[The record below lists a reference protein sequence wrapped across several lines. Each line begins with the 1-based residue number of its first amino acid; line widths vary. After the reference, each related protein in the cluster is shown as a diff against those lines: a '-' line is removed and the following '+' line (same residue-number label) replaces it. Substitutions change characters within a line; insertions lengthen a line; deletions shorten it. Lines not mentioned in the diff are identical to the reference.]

1 MIMKKSALF
10 LALTLAVSASAQKL
24 TSKDTYVHLNAST
37 PVEDIDAVLT
47 NAVGILNTETNE
59 AVWQLQIQ
67 SFTFKRALMQE
78 HFNEK
83 YMESETYPNSSFTGK
98 INEQIDLTKEG
109 EYDVTVSGKLLI
121 HGVEQERTI
130 PGKVIV
136 KSGELVLQSDFKVK
150 VVDHKIAIPKLVVA
164 KIAEEISVKVNAA
177 LQPKK

>member
-1 MIMKKSALF
+1 MNKLIISFVAL
-10 LALTLAVSASAQKL
+10 ASCFTANAQL
-24 TSKDTYVHLNAST
+24 FSTQTGEIGFFSKT
-37 PVEDIDAVLT
+37 PVEDIEAKSKRVLAVLNSEKLT
-47 NAVGILNTETNE
+47 VAFKVDNTGFEFPN
-59 AVWQLQIQ
+59 
-67 SFTFKRALMQE
+67 KLMQE

-83 YMESETYPNSSFTGK
+83 YMESETFPNSSFTGK

-130 PGKVIV
+130 PGKMIV
-136 KSGELVLQSDFKVK
+136 KAGEIILLSDFKVK
-150 VVDHKIAIPKLVVA
+150 VADHKIAIPKLVIA